1 MSQFKTL
8 LTSLLLASLVACTP
22 EIPEESKT
30 SVEDP
35 IGKCLSDYGDKDLC
49 LEQMKLQIEAKQAEI
64 ELQKLEEKSNS
75 DAGLTATEALLLGT
89 LLGQMTSNPYSSYNP
104 SSSYYSPAKYK
115 SVSKYHSVSSSPTYK
130 PPVATPVTNVKS
142 STPMTPVVATPSVTP
157 VKTNSVPVN
166 IDKNTNVYGSVVTPV
181 QSSSSSVPV
190 TPTPAVT
197 ASASVAS
204 KTNVVPVTSVNKTES
219 SVKAVTPTNT
229 QTTNISKSSVP
240 VTKPSTEKS
249 SWFSKSSSS
258 NNGSYSKSTSI
269 RSGRR

>member
-8 LTSLLLASLVACTP
+8 LTLVLLASLVACTP
-22 EIPEESKT
+22 DIPEESKT
-30 SVEDP
+30 SVQEDP
-35 IGKCLSDYGDKDLC
+35 IDKCLADYGDKDLC

-64 ELQKLEEKSNS
+64 ELQKLQTKSES
-75 DAGLTATEALLLGT
+75 SEGLSATEALLLGT

-104 SSSYYSPAKYK
+104 SSSYYSPTKYK

-142 STPMTPVVATPSVTP
+142 TTPVTSVTTSSSVPVAP
-157 VKTNSVPVN
+157 VKTNT
-166 IDKNTNVYGSVVTPV
+166 DKNTNVYGSVVTPV
-181 QSSSSSVPV
+181 QSTTPVKPVSSVTPV
-190 TPTPAVT
+190 IT
-197 ASASVAS
+197 

-258 NNGSYSKSTSI
+258 SSSYSKSTSI

>member
-1 MSQFKTL
+1 MSQFKIL
-8 LTSLLLASLVACTP
+8 LTSLLLVSLVACTP

-30 SVEDP
+30 SVQEDP
-35 IGKCLSDYGDKDLC
+35 IGKCLADYGDKDLC

-104 SSSYYSPAKYK
+104 SSSYYSPTKYK

-142 STPMTPVVATPSVTP
+142 TTPVTSVTTASSVPVAP
-157 VKTNSVPVN
+157 VKTNSVPSST
-166 IDKNTNVYGSVVTPV
+166 DKNTNVYGSVVTPV
-181 QSSSSSVPV
+181 QSTTSV
-190 TPTPAVT
+190 TP
-197 ASASVAS
+197 VAP

-229 QTTNISKSSVP
+229 QTTNISKSTVP

-258 NNGSYSKSTSI
+258 SSSYSKSSSI